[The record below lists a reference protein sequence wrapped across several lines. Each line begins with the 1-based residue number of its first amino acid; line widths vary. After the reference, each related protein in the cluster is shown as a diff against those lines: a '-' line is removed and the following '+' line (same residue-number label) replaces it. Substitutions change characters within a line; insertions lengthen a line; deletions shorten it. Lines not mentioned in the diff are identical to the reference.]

1 MQRLVAVT
9 LVEVVAAERMEA
21 PGRPR
26 RRRSQWPVAATL
38 QAASPGWRRWSHG
51 GQTAGMV
58 APSPG
63 VGGASIGSR
72 VASVASMESRAAG
85 GASMRSRHRLAGGE
99 RVSDLGSQ
107 GVF

>member
-38 QAASPGWRRWSHG
+38 QAASPGTAAVEPRR
-51 GQTAGMV
+51 ADDRD
-58 APSPG
+58 
-63 VGGASIGSR
+63 GGAKSR
-72 VASVASMESRAAG
+72 GRRRVDGESSG
-85 GASMRSRHRLAGGE
+85 
-99 RVSDLGSQ
+99 
-107 GVF
+107 